1 MQEVSV
7 MPPTLAERLEALDR
21 PDEVDDA
28 GAIWTSLRPLLVLGR
43 IVMVVL
49 IIFIGEILD
58 EVRFSGLSIGVWAL
72 IGGIPLFLLLSMII
86 TYGDR
91 LVGKEAGDHQEG
103 AR

>member
-1 MQEVSV
+1 MEEVSV

-58 EVRFSGLSIGVWAL
+58 DVRFGGLSIGVWAL

-91 LVGKEAGDHQEG
+91 LVGKEAGDQQEG

>member
-1 MQEVSV
+1 

-58 EVRFSGLSIGVWAL
+58 DVRFGGLSIGVWAL

-91 LVGKEAGDHQEG
+91 LVGKEAGDQQEG